1 MSELRDYINSNNFNS
16 FDELRSELLNKNLD
30 IRENDQLCLIKYDR
44 EKNNMDNLLRDCRG
58 TIVNK
63 STNKILVFP
72 LRGKHT
78 KDEFINNVCWE
89 DCVVEESIDGTLVTL
104 YYFNNQWNLSTKGSL
119 DANCYWNSKKSFREL
134 FYECEQLP
142 SIF

>member
-63 STNKILVFP
+63 STK
-72 LRGKHT
+72 
-78 KDEFINNVCWE
+78 
-89 DCVVEESIDGTLVTL
+89 
-104 YYFNNQWNLSTKGSL
+104 
-119 DANCYWNSKKSFREL
+119 
-134 FYECEQLP
+134 P
-142 SIF
+142 SSS